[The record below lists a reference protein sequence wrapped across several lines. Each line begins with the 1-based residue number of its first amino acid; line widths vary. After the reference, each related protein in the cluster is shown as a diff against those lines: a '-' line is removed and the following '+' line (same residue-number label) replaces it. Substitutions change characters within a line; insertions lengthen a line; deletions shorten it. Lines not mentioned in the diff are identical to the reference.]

1 LPVVAGAGIPGLQRT
16 GHQPVARHH
25 PAPHLHLGGFRAAA
39 KPGLRT
45 GGRAAHHPDHPDVHG
60 LVVLRVPRQGACRR
74 GVPLMR
80 APATS
85 RSRWVRRML
94 WLLAIWAASVA
105 VLGLAAW
112 VLRLVMGLAGMT
124 R

>member
-1 LPVVAGAGIPGLQRT
+1 
-16 GHQPVARHH
+16 
-25 PAPHLHLGGFRAAA
+25 
-39 KPGLRT
+39 
-45 GGRAAHHPDHPDVHG
+45 
-60 LVVLRVPRQGACRR
+60 
-74 GVPLMR
+74 MR

-105 VLGLAAW
+105 VLGLVAW
-112 VLRLVMGLAGMT
+112 ALRLLMGLAGMT